1 MKFKEIVALATDV
14 KKYVEKHG
22 TLPSKARGISK
33 GKYSYILCKSV
44 LNPNKDIVELN
55 YSYAPNP
62 NGDSINKTLTKKEYQ
77 SIASDV
83 NKFVSPNKRLPN
95 YDSFQNKHINIDLV
109 TYCMAKIIVF
119 YGKNN
124 RLPNTCEFK
133 SSVFKSNSSSS
144 STSKYTTKGGTLCK
158 KLVNI
163 AKMNINNYKDVY
175 NAMMKFTY
183 NFYTNDIKPQA
194 KTLSDK
200 TGNCVDLNQIA
211 YYALKELGYT
221 VQIVRGTIKC
231 DKTYGHVWCRI
242 KINGKWV
249 NFDAS
254 AAAKGKSLGTMICGT
269 ITSITNINPSWAVSD
284 DGRT

>member
-14 KKYVEKHG
+14 KTYVEKHK

-55 YSYAPNP
+55 YSYAPNSY
-62 NGDSINKTLTKKEYQ
+62 GDTINQTLTKKEFTVIAN
-77 SIASDV
+77 SI
-83 NKFVSPNKRLPN
+83 NKFVSKNKRLPN
-95 YDSFQNKHINIDLV
+95 YVSHQNKKINIKLCV
-109 TYCMAKIIVF
+109 YCFAKIVVF
-119 YGKNN
+119 YNKNK

-194 KTLSDK
+194 KTLIDK
-200 TGNCVDLNQIA
+200 SGNCVNLNQIA
-211 YYALKELGYT
+211 YYALKELDYD

-242 KINGKWV
+242 KINGKWI

-269 ITSITNINPSWAVSD
+269 ITSVTNINPSWAVSD